1 MYLFWHRPDGRCFFL
16 QFSDFLVFAVEY
28 FTTLLYNRFNIV
40 LKSIN
45 TIIYIRKP
53 LIMRKLQNIVL
64 IAMLLIFFSAIGAY
78 AEKNTYNVGIINDFN
93 YSEHDL
99 SSYGRASVNKLF
111 PASDN
116 VGLEFYDF
124 STATGIERLKNGSL
138 SFLAMLPKSERLSEN
153 VDFTDRPIAVG
164 FLSLFVKSDKDLYF
178 KDYLSFKNIRIA
190 TLENDYFENMLSDF
204 AAQYGFTYTIVHCSG
219 ADGMMRAI
227 EAGEAD
233 AMLSPATVS
242 PANMRVIAKVGRFEY
257 YCGVRKGDTA
267 MLSILNRCLTTVAED
282 YPFYLSEG
290 YLGAFHL
297 PYNNMI
303 AMTESDYRAAA
314 DKKKLRVYV
323 PDNYPT
329 AFYNRNKQSY
339 DGLFINM
346 VEEIASNAGL
356 ELEYIPNDFK
366 SEDALIENI
375 VMGRAD
381 ALLTVS
387 ASTQGVIEATEP
399 YASLTFYPVSEGDVN
414 AADPLTVGITEDN
427 VWITTYI
434 KEKYPNWTVQT
445 FNSINSLFTNTENGT
460 VNAALV
466 SVPELQTKTSLI
478 AHPSLSISQSF
489 SLEIPVQLGISKI
502 TCTSQL
508 VKMLNGIIHTTPME
522 GAELE
527 NKIFTLS
534 STYVPN
540 FRDMMYANRL
550 WVLIIL
556 IVILIIILL
565 FYLRA
570 RHFHKLSRIDMLT
583 KVYNADYLFSA
594 ADKMMSKNP
603 SKSYLLTSVDAMNFK
618 LVNDR
623 FGIIIGDQTLASIAN
638 KIKALFKDK
647 GLVGRLEGDN
657 FIIITE
663 DTPDHR
669 RLLSELEK
677 LDIHIH
683 DSTNY
688 QVHLKIGVC
697 PIKHYD
703 SKVPISIYADRANIA
718 KEGVGI
724 IGHNYLRYF
733 TERMYSLLE
742 IESELEVDMITA
754 LRRGEFIAYYQPK
767 YDIKTNRII
776 GAEALVR
783 WDHRIKGLIP
793 PGIFVPLFERNG
805 FINEVDFCV
814 YEQVL
819 RMIKKRLMNN
829 RYVSPIS
836 MNVSRCH
843 LADNNFMDKLE
854 ELVLSY
860 EIPKKYIDMEI
871 TESIFSEGDTSAKEL
886 VYELKKRGFTVSMD
900 DFGSGYSSL
909 NLLRV
914 MPIDTLKIDKA
925 FIDDIETSSR
935 SLCIVEEI
943 IKMANRI
950 NIKTICEG
958 IENEAQRD
966 ILRHAGC
973 DMAQGYYYSKPITEE
988 AFEALLDDK
997 NNI

>member
-1 MYLFWHRPDGRCFFL
+1 MKKLR
-16 QFSDFLVFAVEY
+16 
-28 FTTLLYNRFNIV
+28 NI
-40 LKSIN
+40 I
-45 TIIYIRKP
+45 
-53 LIMRKLQNIVL
+53 L
-64 IAMLLIFFSAIGAY
+64 IAILLVLFSTLQVY
-78 AEKNTYNVGIINDFN
+78 AEKNTYNVGVLNDFN
-93 YSEHDL
+93 YSGNDL
-99 SSYGRASVNKLF
+99 SSYARTSVGKLF
-111 PASDN
+111 STSDN
-116 VGLEFYDF
+116 IDLEFFDY
-124 STATGIERLKNGSL
+124 SAATGTEKLKNGAL
-138 SFLAMLPKSERLSEN
+138 SFVTMVPQSPKLAES

-164 FLSLFVKSDKDLYF
+164 FLSLFVKNDKELYY

-190 TLENDYFENMLSDF
+190 TLDNDYFENMLADF
-204 AAQYGFTYTIVHCSG
+204 AAKNGFTYTIVHCSG
-219 ADGMMRAI
+219 ADGMLRALD
-227 EAGEAD
+227 AGEAD
-233 AMLSPATVS
+233 AILSPATVS
-242 PANMRVIAKVGRFEY
+242 PAGMRVIAKVGRFEY
-257 YCGVRKGDTA
+257 YCAVRKGDTNTLD
-267 MLSILNRCLTTVAED
+267 MLNRRLITLAED
-282 YPFYLSEG
+282 HPFYLYDG
-290 YLGAFHL
+290 YLTDFQI
-297 PYNNMI
+297 PYNSMI
-303 AMTESDYRAAA
+303 AMTESDYRAAL

-329 AFYNRNKQSY
+329 AFYNKDKHAY

-346 VEEIASNAGL
+346 VEELASNAGL
-356 ELEYIPNDFK
+356 ELEYVQNDFK

-381 ALLTVS
+381 AVLTVS

-399 YASLTFYPVSEGDVN
+399 YASLTFYPVSSGDVN

-427 VWITTYI
+427 AWITTYLT
-434 KEKYPNWTVQT
+434 EEYPNWTVRT
-445 FNSINSLFTNTENGT
+445 FSSINSLLSNAENGT

-489 SLEIPVQLGISKI
+489 SLDIPVQLGISKI
-502 TCTSQL
+502 TCTSQI
-508 VKMLNGIIHTTPME
+508 VKMLNGIIHTTPFKN
-522 GAELE
+522 AELE

-540 FRDMMYANRL
+540 FRDMMYANRF

-556 IVILIIILL
+556 IIILIIVLI
-565 FYLRA
+565 FYLRS
-570 RHFHKLSRIDMLT
+570 RHFRKLSHIDMLT
-583 KVYNADYLFSA
+583 KVYNVDYLFSA
-594 ADKMMSKNP
+594 ADRMMRKNP
-603 SKSYLLTSVDAMNFK
+603 SKSYLLASVDAINFK

-623 FGIIIGDQTLASIAN
+623 FGLIIGDQTLASIAD
-638 KIKALFKDK
+638 KIKKLFRDK

-657 FIIITE
+657 FIVITE
-663 DTPDHR
+663 DTPEHR
-669 RLLSELEK
+669 RTIDELEK

-683 DSTNY
+683 DSSNY

-703 SKVPISIYADRANIA
+703 SKVPMSIYADRANIA

-724 IGHNYLRYF
+724 VGHNYLRYF
-733 TERMYSLLE
+733 TERMYSQLE

-767 YDIKTNRII
+767 YDLKTGKII

-783 WDHRIKGLIP
+783 WKHREKGLIS
-793 PGIFVPLFERNG
+793 PGLFVPLFERNG
-805 FINEVDFCV
+805 FINEVDFSV

-819 RMIKKRLMNN
+819 RMIKKRLMNG
-829 RYVSPIS
+829 RHIAPVS

-843 LADNNFMDKLE
+843 LSDSSFIDKLE
-854 ELVLSY
+854 ALVDSY

-925 FIDDIETSSR
+925 FIDDIETSQR
-935 SLCIVEEI
+935 SLCIIEEI
-943 IKMANRI
+943 ISMANRI

-958 IENEAQRD
+958 IETEGQRD

-973 DMAQGYYYSKPITEE
+973 DMAQGYFYSKPITEE
-988 AFEALLDDK
+988 AFEALLDK
-997 NNI
+997 ENNR